1 MEYNIKEDNMTQYKF
16 KMVMLGDSGA
26 GKSCIIHRFI
36 FNTFNEFNNA
46 TIGAQFLIKRVD
58 DNHKIDIWDTAGQ
71 ERFRSLIP
79 LYIRGSNI
87 VCIVISVDNSIS
99 EIELQ
104 KEFWLNYISQHPIM
118 AANYKNVLIF
128 NKLDL
133 NPDFKI
139 YEDDRFDYIGVVSC
153 KTNEGISE
161 LNKQID
167 EIVLK
172 LEKSVDGVFIRPTI
186 SLNTEEKKTESA
198 GYAHNL
204 LQYLPNKEYMTN
216 MKCSIL

>member
-1 MEYNIKEDNMTQYKF
+1 MTQYKF

-46 TIGAQFLIKRVD
+46 TIGAQFLIKKVD
-58 DNHKIDIWDTAGQ
+58 DTHKIDIWDTAGQ

-87 VCIVISVDNSIS
+87 VCIVVSLDKNRS
-99 EIELQ
+99 EIETQ
-104 KEFWLNYISQHPIM
+104 KEFWLNYVIEHPIM
-118 AANYKNVLIF
+118 AENYKKVLIY

-133 NPDFKI
+133 NPNFKL
-139 YEDDRFDYIGVVSC
+139 EKDDRFDHCCMVSC
-153 KTNEGISE
+153 KTNVGISE

-172 LEKSVDGVFIRPTI
+172 LEKTSDGVFIRPAI
-186 SLNTEEKKTESA
+186 NLDTEEKKTESA

-204 LQYLPNKEYMTN
+204 LQYLPNREN

>member
-1 MEYNIKEDNMTQYKF
+1 MTQYKF

-36 FNTFNEFNNA
+36 FNSFNEFNNA
-46 TIGAQFLIKRVD
+46 TIGAQFLIKKVD
-58 DNHKIDIWDTAGQ
+58 DTHKIDIWDTAGQ

-87 VCIVISVDNSIS
+87 VCIVVSLDKKRS
-99 EIELQ
+99 EIETQ
-104 KEFWLNYISQHPIM
+104 KEFWLNYIIEHPIM
-118 AANYKNVLIF
+118 AENYKKLLIY

-133 NPDFKI
+133 NSDFKLE
-139 YEDDRFDYIGVVSC
+139 EDDRFDHSCTISC
-153 KTNEGISE
+153 KTNKGISE
-161 LNKQID
+161 LNNQID

-172 LEKSVDGVFIRPTI
+172 LEKSSDGVFIRPTI
-186 SLNTEEKKTESA
+186 QLDTEEKKTESE

-204 LQYLPNKEYMTN
+204 LQYLPKRETITN

>member
-1 MEYNIKEDNMTQYKF
+1 MTQYKF

-46 TIGAQFLIKRVD
+46 TIGAQFLIKKVD
-58 DNHKIDIWDTAGQ
+58 DTHKIDIWDTAGQ

-87 VCIVISVDNSIS
+87 VCIVVSLDKNRS
-99 EIELQ
+99 EIEIQ
-104 KEFWLNYISQHPIM
+104 KEFWLNYVIEHPLM
-118 AANYKNVLIF
+118 VENYKKLLIY

-133 NPDFKI
+133 NPDFKLV
-139 YEDDRFDYIGVVSC
+139 EDERFDYSCVVSC
-153 KTNEGISE
+153 KTNVGISE
-161 LNKQID
+161 LNNQID
-167 EIVLK
+167 KIVLK
-172 LEKSVDGVFIRPTI
+172 FEKTSDGVFIRPTI
-186 SLNTEEKKTESA
+186 SLDTEEKKTESA

-204 LQYLPNKEYMTN
+204 LQYLPNKEYMTS

>member
-1 MEYNIKEDNMTQYKF
+1 MTQYKF

-46 TIGAQFLIKRVD
+46 TIGAQFLIKKVD
-58 DNHKIDIWDTAGQ
+58 DTHKIDIWDTAGQ

-87 VCIVISVDNSIS
+87 VCIVISLENSKS
-99 EIELQ
+99 EIENQ
-104 KEFWLNYISQHPIM
+104 REFWLNYILQHPIM
-118 AANYKNVLIF
+118 AANYKTVLIY

-133 NPDFKI
+133 NPDFKL
-139 YEDDRFDYIGVVSC
+139 EQDERFDYIGMVSC
-153 KTNEGISE
+153 KTNKGISE
-161 LNKQID
+161 LNNQID

-172 LEKSVDGVFIRPTI
+172 LEKTSDGVFIRPTI
-186 SLNTEEKKTESA
+186 SLDTEEDKKTESE
-198 GYAHNL
+198 GYVHNL
-204 LQYLPNKEYMTN
+204 LQYLPKNEYISS

>member
-1 MEYNIKEDNMTQYKF
+1 MTQYKF

-46 TIGAQFLIKRVD
+46 TIGAQFLIKKVD
-58 DNHKIDIWDTAGQ
+58 DTHKIDIWDTAGQ

-87 VCIVISVDNSIS
+87 VCIVVSLDKNRS
-99 EIELQ
+99 EMETQ
-104 KEFWLNYISQHPIM
+104 KEFWLNYVIEHPIM
-118 AANYKNVLIF
+118 AENFKKILIY

-133 NPDFKI
+133 NPDFKLE
-139 YEDDRFDYIGVVSC
+139 EDDRFDHSCAVSC
-153 KTNEGISE
+153 KTNKGISE
-161 LNKQID
+161 LNNQID
-167 EIVLK
+167 KIVLK
-172 LEKSVDGVFIRPTI
+172 FEKTSDGVFIRPTI
-186 SLNTEEKKTESA
+186 KLDTEEKKTESA

-204 LQYLPNKEYMTN
+204 LQYLPKNEY

>member
-1 MEYNIKEDNMTQYKF
+1 MTQYKF

-46 TIGAQFLIKRVD
+46 TIGAQFLIKKVD
-58 DNHKIDIWDTAGQ
+58 DTHKIDIWDTAGQ

-87 VCIVISVDNSIS
+87 VCIVISLDKTRS
-99 EIELQ
+99 EIETQ
-104 KEFWLNYISQHPIM
+104 KEFWLNYVIQHPIM
-118 AANYKNVLIF
+118 AANYKTVLVY
-128 NKLDL
+128 NKSDL
-133 NPDFKI
+133 NPDFKL
-139 YEDDRFDYIGVVSC
+139 EKDDRFDYIGVVSC
-153 KTNEGISE
+153 KTNQGINE

-172 LEKSVDGVFIRPTI
+172 LETTSDGVFIRPTI
-186 SLNTEEKKTESA
+186 SLDTEEKKTESE